1 MEQLAFFDIPSPCI
15 GICQSDE
22 RGYCK
27 GCMRSREERFGW
39 LNFSNAQK
47 ADIIRLCHARKRRRQ
62 LAMLKQRQL
71 QQREQTAALN
81 QQLNFDDSV
90 GDVETL
96 DLNDFKLD

>member
-15 GICQSDE
+15 GICQSDD

-47 ADIIRLCHARKRRRQ
+47 ADIIRLCKARKRRRQ
-62 LAMLKQRQL
+62 LAMLKQQQL
-71 QQREQTAALN
+71 QQREQAAALN
-81 QQLNFDDSV
+81 QQLNFE
-90 GDVETL
+90 DVASETETL
-96 DLNDFKLD
+96 DFSEFKLD

>member
-15 GICQSDE
+15 GICQSDD

-47 ADIIRLCHARKRRRQ
+47 ADIIRLCKARKRRRQ
-62 LAMLKQRQL
+62 LAIMKHQQL
-71 QQREQTAALN
+71 QQREQAAALN
-81 QQLNFDDSV
+81 QQLNFDDTAN
-90 GDVETL
+90 DAETL
-96 DLNDFKLD
+96 DFSNFTLD